1 MDSST
6 AFTLDG
12 ALFAKKIIE
21 ESYDFASKR
30 FQFSVRKNNIKQ
42 KQIWLERVLHLMGE
56 LNWVDSLILNLSQT
70 DETDIYGKNFYSVLN
85 T

>member
-1 MDSST
+1 MNSST

-12 ALFAKKIIE
+12 ALFAKKIIK
-21 ESYDFASKR
+21 ESYEFTSKR
-30 FQFSVRKNNIKQ
+30 FQFSVTKNNVKQ

-70 DETDIYGKNFYSVLN
+70 DKADIYGENFGSNLN